1 MRAPNHLNALRAFEA
16 AARHL
21 SYVVAGDELGV
32 TPAAVGQ
39 LVRGLEETLGVELFH
54 RSRSGPARLVPT
66 DAARSAVPDLQAGF
80 DHLAAAVDRLR
91 TGATRAVIRVAVPL
105 AFADKWLLP
114 RIQRFC
120 SEHPDYGLRIDTS
133 TQRRDIVADRFDLG
147 IRYGGGR
154 WPGLR
159 STYLLGD
166 DFFPVC
172 HPTLVD
178 GKPPPRRAQDLR
190 HFPLVHDESTTTEG
204 AFPTWRAWLRRA
216 GVSGVDSER
225 GLHVDD
231 PAAAIRA
238 AIAGSGVALGRS
250 ALVAGDL
257 AEGHLTRPFGEPY
270 GCELGYYVVH
280 RPEGADEAAV
290 AAFRDW
296 LLEEAHQVGEAGAK
310 RQSFP
315 TLPAQN
321 ISVAADRRYAR
332 NGARTVRPTTTATRT
347 RDR

>member
-39 LVRGLEETLGVELFH
+39 LVRGLEQTLGVELFH
-54 RSRSGPARLVPT
+54 RSRSGPARLVLT

-80 DHLAAAVDRLR
+80 DHLAAAVERLR
-91 TGATRAVIRVAVPL
+91 TRTAHVALRAAVPL

-114 RIQRFC
+114 RVQRFRAR
-120 SEHPDYGLRIDTS
+120 HPDHDLRIDTD
-133 TQRRDIVADRFDLG
+133 RRQKDFVADRLDIG
-147 IRYGGGR
+147 VWYGGGR

-159 STYLLGD
+159 STFLLGD
-166 DFFPVC
+166 EFFPVC
-172 HPTLVD
+172 NPALVD
-178 GKPPPRRAQDLR
+178 GRPPPRRAEDLKD
-190 HFPLVHDESTTTEG
+190 FPLVHDTSTATEG

-225 GLHVDD
+225 GLHIDD
-231 PAAAIRA
+231 SAAVIRA
-238 AIAGSGVALGRS
+238 AIAGGGVALGRS

-257 AEGHLTRPFGEPY
+257 AEGRLVHPFGAPW
-270 GCELGYYVVH
+270 GCGLGFYAVH
-280 RPEGADEAAV
+280 RPEDADKAPV

-296 LLEEAHQVGEAGAK
+296 LLDEARRDREAGGRA
-310 RQSFP
+310 
-315 TLPAQN
+315 
-321 ISVAADRRYAR
+321 
-332 NGARTVRPTTTATRT
+332 GA
-347 RDR
+347 

>member
-39 LVRGLEETLGVELFH
+39 LVRGLEETQGVELFH
-54 RSRSGPARLVPT
+54 RSRSGPARLVLT
-66 DAARSAVPDLQAGF
+66 DAARSAVPDLRAGF
-80 DHLAAAVDRLR
+80 DHLAAAVERLR
-91 TGATRAVIRVAVPL
+91 TRTAHVVIRVAVPL

-114 RIQRFC
+114 RIQRFRA
-120 SEHPDYGLRIDTS
+120 EHPDHDLRIDTS
-133 TQRRDIVADRFDLG
+133 SQQKDFVADRLDIG
-147 IRYGGGR
+147 IWYGGGH

-159 STYLLGD
+159 STFLLGD

-172 HPTLVD
+172 SPTLVD
-178 GKPPPRRAQDLR
+178 GKPPPRRAEDLR
-190 HFPLVHDESTTTEG
+190 DFPLVHDESMTTEG
-204 AFPTWRAWLRRA
+204 TFPTWRAWLRHA

-225 GLHVDD
+225 GLHIDD
-231 PAAAIRA
+231 SLAVIRV
-238 AIAGSGVALGRS
+238 AIAGGGVALGRS

-257 AEGHLTRPFGEPY
+257 AEGRLAHPFGEPY

-280 RPEGADEAAV
+280 RPEEADNAAV

-296 LLEEAHQVGEAGAK
+296 LLDEARRDREAGG

-321 ISVAADRRYAR
+321 ISVAADGRDAR
-332 NGARTVRPTTTATRT
+332 DGARAVRPTTTAART